1 MKTETSTPILSLKHL
16 SKDFGQNK
24 IIKDV
29 NLDIFPKDIISIIG
43 SSGTGKSTTLRCMNL
58 MEEPSSGD
66 ILYHGESIL
75 DPNFDRNKFRSKVGM
90 VFQQFNL
97 FENLSV
103 LENCTL
109 GQIKVLSRSKAE
121 AEAKAI
127 EMLRK
132 VNMNAY
138 IDALPRQ
145 LSGGQQ
151 QRVAIARTLAM
162 DPEVILFDEPTSA
175 LDPEMT
181 AEVLDVMTA
190 LSSEDIS
197 LVIVSHMMN
206 FAKDVSNKICF
217 MHEGSIEEVGSP
229 QEIFENPRS
238 ENLKRFLSKM

>member
-1 MKTETSTPILSLKHL
+1 MKTEISTPILSLKNL
-16 SKDFGQNK
+16 SKNFGQNK
-24 IIKDV
+24 ILKNV

-66 ILYHGESIL
+66 IFYHGQSIL

-127 EMLRK
+127 EKLRK
-132 VNMNAY
+132 VNMDAY

-151 QRVAIARTLAM
+151 QRVAIARTLSM

-206 FAKDVSNKICF
+206 FAKNVSNKICF
-217 MHEGSIEEVGSP
+217 MHEGSIEEIGSP

>member
-109 GQIKVLSRSKAE
+109 GQIKVLSRSKIE

-132 VNMNAY
+132 VNMEAY

>member
-43 SSGTGKSTTLRCMNL
+43 SSGTGKSTTLRCMNF
-58 MEEPSSGD
+58 MEKPSSGD

-206 FAKDVSNKICF
+206 FAKDVSNRICF

>member
-43 SSGTGKSTTLRCMNL
+43 SSGTGKSTTLRCMNF

-181 AEVLDVMTA
+181 AEVLD
-190 LSSEDIS
+190 LSLIH
-197 LVIVSHMMN
+197 I
-206 FAKDVSNKICF
+206 
-217 MHEGSIEEVGSP
+217 
-229 QEIFENPRS
+229 
-238 ENLKRFLSKM
+238 

>member
-1 MKTETSTPILSLKHL
+1 MKTETSTPILSLKNL
-16 SKDFGQNK
+16 SKNFGQNK

-66 ILYHGESIL
+66 ILYHSESIL

-132 VNMNAY
+132 VNMEAY

>member
-1 MKTETSTPILSLKHL
+1 MKTETSTPILSLKNL
-16 SKDFGQNK
+16 SKNFGQNK

-66 ILYHGESIL
+66 ILYHSESIL

-132 VNMNAY
+132 VNMEAY

-206 FAKDVSNKICF
+206 FAKDVSNRICF

>member
-206 FAKDVSNKICF
+206 FAKDVSNRICF

>member
-43 SSGTGKSTTLRCMNL
+43 SSGTGKSTTLRCMNF

-206 FAKDVSNKICF
+206 FAKDVSNRICF

>member
-43 SSGTGKSTTLRCMNL
+43 SSGTGKSTTLRCMNF

-121 AEAKAI
+121 AETKAI

-132 VNMNAY
+132 VNMDAY

-206 FAKDVSNKICF
+206 FAKDVSNRICF

>member
-1 MKTETSTPILSLKHL
+1 MKTKTSAPILSLKHL

-43 SSGTGKSTTLRCMNL
+43 PSGTGKSTTLRCMNL

-66 ILYHGESIL
+66 IFYHGQSIL

-127 EMLRK
+127 EKLRK
-132 VNMNAY
+132 VNMDAY

-151 QRVAIARTLAM
+151 QRVAIARTLSM

-206 FAKDVSNKICF
+206 FAKNVSNKICF
-217 MHEGSIEEVGSP
+217 MHEGSIEEIGSP

>member
-1 MKTETSTPILSLKHL
+1 MKTETSTPILSLKNL
-16 SKDFGQNK
+16 SKNFGQNK

-66 ILYHGESIL
+66 ILYHSESIL

-132 VNMNAY
+132 VNMEAY

-217 MHEGSIEEVGSP
+217 MH
-229 QEIFENPRS
+229 
-238 ENLKRFLSKM
+238 

>member
-1 MKTETSTPILSLKHL
+1 MKTEISTPILSLKNL
-16 SKDFGQNK
+16 SKNFGQNK
-24 IIKDV
+24 ILKNV

-66 ILYHGESIL
+66 IFYHGQSIL

-132 VNMNAY
+132 VNMDAY

-151 QRVAIARTLAM
+151 QRVAIARTLSM

-190 LSSEDIS
+190 LSNEDIS

-206 FAKDVSNKICF
+206 FAKNVSNKICF
-217 MHEGSIEEVGSP
+217 MHEGSIEELGSP

>member
-43 SSGTGKSTTLRCMNL
+43 SSGTGKSTTLRCMNF

-238 ENLKRFLSKM
+238 ENLKCFLSKM

>member
-132 VNMNAY
+132 VNMDAY

>member
-1 MKTETSTPILSLKHL
+1 MKTETSTPILSLKNL
-16 SKDFGQNK
+16 SKSFGRNK

-66 ILYHGESIL
+66 ILYHGKSIL

-121 AEAKAI
+121 AEATAI
-127 EMLRK
+127 AMLRK
-132 VNMNAY
+132 VNMDAY

-190 LSSEDIS
+190 LSNEDIS

-238 ENLKRFLSKM
+238 ENLKRFLSKI

>member
-1 MKTETSTPILSLKHL
+1 MKTETSTPILSLKNL
-16 SKDFGQNK
+16 SKSFGQNK

-66 ILYHGESIL
+66 ILYHGQSIL

-127 EMLRK
+127 AMLRK
-132 VNMNAY
+132 VNMDAY

-181 AEVLDVMTA
+181 AEVLDVMTD
-190 LSSEDIS
+190 LSNEDIS

-238 ENLKRFLSKM
+238 ENLKRFLSKI

>member
-132 VNMNAY
+132 VNMDAY

-206 FAKDVSNKICF
+206 FAKYVSNKICF

>member
-121 AEAKAI
+121 AETKAI

-132 VNMNAY
+132 VNMDAY

-206 FAKDVSNKICF
+206 FAKDVSNRICF

>member
-1 MKTETSTPILSLKHL
+1 MKTETNKAILSLKNL

-24 IIKDV
+24 IVKNV
-29 NLDIFPKDIISIIG
+29 NLDIYPNDIVSIIG
-43 SSGTGKSTTLRCMNL
+43 SSGTGKSTLLRCLNL

-66 ILYHGESIL
+66 ILYHGQSIL
-75 DPNFDRNKFRSKVGM
+75 DPNFDRRKFRSKVGM

-97 FENLSV
+97 FENLTV

-109 GQIKVLSRSKAE
+109 GQIKVLSRTKSE

-127 EMLRK
+127 EMLKK
-132 VNMNAY
+132 VNMDAY
-138 IDALPRQ
+138 VNALPKQ

-151 QRVAIARTLAM
+151 QRIAIARTLAM

-190 LSSEDIS
+190 LSNEDIS

-217 MHEGSIEEVGSP
+217 MHEGSIEEIGSP
-229 QEIFENPRS
+229 QEIFENPSS
-238 ENLKRFLSKM
+238 ENLKRFLSKI

>member
-121 AEAKAI
+121 AETKAI

-132 VNMNAY
+132 VNMDAY

-206 FAKDVSNKICF
+206 FAKYVSNKICF

>member
-1 MKTETSTPILSLKHL
+1 MKTETSTPILSLKNL
-16 SKDFGQNK
+16 SKSFGQNK

-29 NLDIFPKDIISIIG
+29 NLDIFSKDIISIIG

-66 ILYHGESIL
+66 ILYHGQSIL
-75 DPNFDRNKFRSKVGM
+75 DPNFDRNKFRSKVSM

-127 EMLRK
+127 AMLRK
-132 VNMNAY
+132 VNMDAY

-151 QRVAIARTLAM
+151 QRVAIARTLSM

-190 LSSEDIS
+190 LSNEDIS

-238 ENLKRFLSKM
+238 ENLKRFLSKI

>member
-132 VNMNAY
+132 VNMEAY

-238 ENLKRFLSKM
+238 ENLKRFLSKI

>member
-1 MKTETSTPILSLKHL
+1 MNTEASTAILSLKNL
-16 SKDFGQNK
+16 SKNFGQNK
-24 IIKDV
+24 IIKNV

-66 ILYHGESIL
+66 ILYHGKSIL

-132 VNMNAY
+132 VNMDAY

-190 LSSEDIS
+190 LSNEDIS

-217 MHEGSIEEVGSP
+217 MHEGSIEEVGSTL
-229 QEIFENPRS
+229 EIFENPRS
-238 ENLKRFLSKM
+238 ENLKRFLSKI

>member
-121 AEAKAI
+121 AETKAI

-132 VNMNAY
+132 VNMDAY

>member
-43 SSGTGKSTTLRCMNL
+43 SSGTGKSTTLRCMNF

>member
-132 VNMNAY
+132 VNMDAY

-151 QRVAIARTLAM
+151 QRVAMARTRAM

-206 FAKDVSNKICF
+206 FAKYVSNKICF